1 MIENYRGGYMVNK
14 IRNTLLIFLT
24 FLDIICVVINCHLLM
39 EKPNILALKS
49 DYFALHVSI
58 YS

>member
-1 MIENYRGGYMVNK
+1 MVNK
-14 IRNTLLIFLT
+14 IQNTLLIFLT

-49 DYFALHVSI
+49 DHFAIHVSI